1 MANYVIAIS
10 GASGAI
16 YGVTLLEY
24 LLKQNHQVYLVLSQS
39 ARTII
44 RGELGYEWGNHFSET
59 LDILKHRY
67 ADHQLVYCDE
77 NDMGAPIASGSVPT
91 QGMVVAPC
99 SMKTLA
105 GIAHGFSSN
114 LIGRAADV
122 TIKERRPLILIPRET
137 PLHRVHLKNML
148 AVSEMGATLLPAMP
162 GFYHQPQSIDDLV
175 HFIVARALDL
185 LGLKNELSP
194 RWAAS

>member
-1 MANYVIAIS
+1 MSSYVIGIS

-24 LLKQNHQVYLVLSQS
+24 LLKENHQVYLVLSSS

-44 RGELGYEWGNHFSET
+44 RGELGREWGSQFSET
-59 LDILKHRY
+59 LAILNQTY
-67 ADHQLVYCDE
+67 AEHQLVYCDE
-77 NDMGAPIASGSVPT
+77 EDMTAPVASGSVST

-122 TIKERRPLILIPRET
+122 TLKEGRPLILIPRET
-137 PLHRVHLKNML
+137 PLHRIHLKNML

-162 GFYHQPQSIDDLV
+162 GFYHQPESIDDLV

-185 LGLKNELSP
+185 LGLKNDLSR
-194 RWAAS
+194 RWTA